1 MPTGVVDALAGAATG
16 VDVLVIATP
25 DAEVA
30 QVAAAV
36 APADGTVVLHLSGS
50 LGLDALAPHARRA
63 SLHPLVPLPN
73 PEVGA
78 ARLRSGVTFA
88 VAGDPVARE
97 LAGALGGEAVVVA
110 DADRPNYHAAAT
122 IAANHLVA
130 LLGQVERVAATAGLP
145 LGAFAGLIHAAA
157 DDALALGPHDA
168 LTGPA
173 VRGDWTTIDRHRA
186 VLGGMAG
193 ARNELVAYDAMV
205 VLARRISLEAAD
217 LDLGGVDDAGLAGAV
232 SPDPRVGSGGAAGA
246 GSTAVAPAVAA
257 GTGTGTGTGTGAGA
271 GAVAVGVPGS
281 PVPACRR
288 LRRPRP
294 PRRPALAGAGAGA
307 GADGVEQVA

>member
-1 MPTGVVDALAGAATG
+1 MAALDAVGGYTVLDAYGRRDALAGAATG

-30 QVAAAV
+30 QVAASVVPV
-36 APADGTVVLHLSGS
+36 AGTVVLHLSGS
-50 LGLDALAPHARRA
+50 LGLDALGPHARRA

-88 VAGDPVARE
+88 VAGDPVARD
-97 LAGALGGEAVVVA
+97 LADALGGEAVVVA

-173 VRGDWTTIDRHRA
+173 IRGDWTTIDRHRA

-205 VLARRISLEAAD
+205 VLARRLSLEAAD
-217 LDLGGVDDAGLAGAV
+217 LDLDGAV
-232 SPDPRVGSGGAAGA
+232 DGEGWAGEGAGPAGAAGTSA
-246 GSTAVAPAVAA
+246 AAAASAVASAVASA
-257 GTGTGTGTGTGAGA
+257 SDH
-271 GAVAVGVPGS
+271 VLVGEPVLVRGS
-281 PVPACRR
+281 GSAE
-288 LRRPRP
+288 
-294 PRRPALAGAGAGA
+294 
-307 GADGVEQVA
+307 GVEQVA